1 MTEDAHAE
9 LRPVV
14 RALAEKI
21 RKWQDRRIGEQNT
34 KAALIEPVLE
44 GLGWDIRDWDEVH
57 REFKAKARDKPV
69 DYALKCFRTPRLFI
83 EAKALGQDLGDRKW
97 IAQVLGYATVAG
109 VEWCVLTDGDEYRF
123 YNAAAPVDAEEKL
136 FRRVRISEGKEDEAV
151 STLALLSRSNLDGN
165 LLEGL
170 WAAHFVD
177 RRVKAVLRDLLNPPD
192 KGLVR
197 LIHRRA
203 PQLKPKEIAA
213 SIARLDI
220 RIGSP
225 TRWTGA
231 APSKPATSGQAGGK
245 RKGPKG
251 RPGRRVTLADV
262 IAAGILRPPVK
273 LCRKYKG
280 QMMEATLLPGGGVA
294 FQGTRYETCSAAAA
308 SARSTVTGKK
318 MSTNGW
324 CFWQTRDADG
334 GLHELREA
342 KAKYLEQKRQE

>member
-1 MTEDAHAE
+1 MTEEAHAQ

-14 RALAEKI
+14 KALAEKI

-57 REFKAKARDKPV
+57 REFRSKARDKPV
-69 DYALKCFRTPRLFI
+69 DYALKCLGTPRLFI

-136 FRRVRISEGKEDEAV
+136 FRRMRISESKEDEAV
-151 STLALLSRSNLDGN
+151 GTLALLSRSNLDGN

-177 RRVKAVLRDLLNPPD
+177 RRVKAVLRDMLNPPD
-192 KGLVR
+192 KSLVR
-197 LIHRRA
+197 LIHRKA

-225 TRWTGA
+225 ARWTGA
-231 APSKPATSGQAGGK
+231 ASSKPVTPGRGGGK
-245 RKGPKG
+245 QGSRKR

-262 IAAGILRPPVK
+262 IAAGILHPPVK
-273 LCRKYKG
+273 LVRKYKG
-280 QMMEATLLPGGGVA
+280 QMLEARLLPDGGVE
-294 FQGTRYETCSAAAA
+294 FQGTRYETGSGAAVAACS
-308 SARSTVTGKK
+308 SVTGKK
-318 MSTNGW
+318 MSASGW
-324 CFWQTRDADG
+324 AFWQTRDAED

-342 KAKYLEQKRQE
+342 REKYLQQKSQE